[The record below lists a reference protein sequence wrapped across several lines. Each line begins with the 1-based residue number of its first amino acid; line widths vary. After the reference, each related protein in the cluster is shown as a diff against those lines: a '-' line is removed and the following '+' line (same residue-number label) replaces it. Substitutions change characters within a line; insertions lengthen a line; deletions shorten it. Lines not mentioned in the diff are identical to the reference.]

1 MALAPAA
8 AQLRKL
14 FPTKSAAVRELLGT
28 AEKILEH
35 DVNVLIL
42 GEQGSG
48 KDYLAEAIHA
58 CSPRRSSPFISIDC
72 ASLPPEIFE
81 SELFGFER
89 GAFTDA
95 QTQKIGRIEM
105 ARNGTLYLDR
115 VASLPSTLQAKL
127 LRVIQDRKFSR
138 LGSNRVM
145 DLDARVISSASGSS
159 DASEGF
165 RKDLFYRLNVVS
177 LTLPPLRKRRE
188 DIPALAARFL
198 REAARQTG
206 RKRKQLTPEASELL
220 LEYSWPGNVRELKN
234 VIERAQLLEESE
246 RITPAS
252 LPMEGFTSPEDLLEA
267 GSRSGW
273 TLEELE
279 MRYIREILR
288 TSGGNFSKAAA
299 ILGINRKTLLDKR
312 KRYGL

>member
-1 MALAPAA
+1 MTTGAA

-14 FPTKSAAVRELLGT
+14 FPTKSGAVRELLAT
-28 AEKILEH
+28 VEKILEH

-58 CSPRRSSPFISIDC
+58 CGPRSASPFISIDC

-81 SELFGFER
+81 SELFGLER

-105 ARNGTLYLDR
+105 ARKGTLYLDR

-138 LGSNRVM
+138 LGSNRMM
-145 DLDARVISSASGSS
+145 DLDARVISSASGLP
-159 DASEGF
+159 DDSEGF
-165 RKDLFYRLNVVS
+165 RKDLYYRLNVVS

-188 DIPALAARFL
+188 DIPGLTGRFL
-198 REAARQTG
+198 REASKKTG
-206 RKRKQLTPEASELL
+206 RKRKELTSEAAELL
-220 LEYSWPGNVRELKN
+220 ADYSWPGNVRELKN
-234 VIERAQLLEESE
+234 VLERALLLEESE
-246 RITPAS
+246 RITAAS
-252 LPMEGFTSPEDLLEA
+252 LPLEGFIAARDLVEA
-267 GSRSGW
+267 GSDAQW

-279 MRYIREILR
+279 KRYIREILR
-288 TSGGNFSKAAA
+288 TSGGNFSKAAE